1 MCYCIT
7 VTLDDSHEVEHVFTS
22 LTVDEQSVL
31 VPSDE
36 AASQSWD
43 QLRSELVELSDIT
56 RDLAKLVKVCC
67 VCACVRACGYVH
79 THISLLGKS
88 CKW

>member
-1 MCYCIT
+1 M
-7 VTLDDSHEVEHVFTS
+7 FTS

-56 RDLAKLVKVCC
+56 RDLARLVKVCC
-67 VCACVRACGYVH
+67 ACVCVCACGGVCMCGHVH
-79 THISLLGKS
+79 THISLLLGKS
-88 CKW
+88 SKW

>member
-1 MCYCIT
+1 M
-7 VTLDDSHEVEHVFTS
+7 FTS

-56 RDLAKLVKVCC
+56 RDLARLVKVCC
-67 VCACVRACGYVH
+67 ACVCVCVLVGVCACVVMCTH
-79 THISLLGKS
+79 TLVYY
-88 CKW
+88 